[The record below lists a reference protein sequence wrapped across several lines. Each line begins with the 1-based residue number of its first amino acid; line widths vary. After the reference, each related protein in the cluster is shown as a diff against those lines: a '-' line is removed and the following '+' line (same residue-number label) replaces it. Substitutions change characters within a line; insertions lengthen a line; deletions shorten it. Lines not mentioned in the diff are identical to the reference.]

1 MLRRARSAE
10 EMAIDFL
17 CFRKK
22 KKHLLTNKPLK
33 IYDIIS
39 KILKIKKNNH
49 IKVVIKL
56 IIISNQLMEATT
68 GFEPVYKVLQ
78 TSA

>member
-1 MLRRARSAE
+1 FCFQKMLRRARSAE

-22 KKHLLTNKPLK
+22 KKHLLTSKMFK

-39 KILKIKKNNH
+39 KILKIKK
-49 IKVVIKL
+49 
-56 IIISNQLMEATT
+56 
-68 GFEPVYKVLQ
+68 
-78 TSA
+78 

>member
-1 MLRRARSAE
+1 MLRRASSAE

-22 KKHLLTNKPLK
+22 KKHLLTSKMFK

-39 KILKIKKNNH
+39 KILKIKK
-49 IKVVIKL
+49 
-56 IIISNQLMEATT
+56 
-68 GFEPVYKVLQ
+68 
-78 TSA
+78 